1 MLLNLIWLAF
11 FVSAFAVALAR
22 LAMGD
27 LEVFPKLLAAMFD
40 SARTGFDISIGLVG
54 VMALWL
60 GILRIGERAG
70 MVDALARGAA
80 PALRQ
85 LFPGVPSG
93 HPAQG
98 AMVMNVS
105 ANLLGLD
112 NAATPLGLKAMQ
124 ELQTLNPRPERATD
138 AQILFS
144 SFSTQPG

>member
-27 LEVFPKLLAAMFD
+27 LEVFPRLLAAMFD
-40 SARTGFDISIGLVG
+40 SARTGFDISIGWSG

-80 PALRQ
+80 PALRH
-85 LFPGVPSG
+85 LFPGVPPG
-93 HPAQG
+93 QPAQG

-112 NAATPLGLKAMQ
+112 NAATPLGPQSHA
-124 ELQTLNPRPERATD
+124 R
-138 AQILFS
+138 
-144 SFSTQPG
+144 SFRH

>member
-22 LAMGD
+22 LVMGD
-27 LEVFPKLLAAMFD
+27 MEVFPKLLAAMFD

-70 MVDALARGAA
+70 MVDALARLAA

-85 LFPGVPSG
+85 LFPGVP
-93 HPAQG
+93 PIVPL
-98 AMVMNVS
+98 MPEIDLINVT
-105 ANLLGLD
+105 G
-112 NAATPLGLKAMQ
+112 GVLK
-124 ELQTLNPRPERATD
+124 
-138 AQILFS
+138 
-144 SFSTQPG
+144 